1 MRCCRYRTL
10 LILQTSLVMFTIYL
24 VLFSGLLDF
33 LLEQES
39 MEVVTTI
46 GIRSNDMEEWDEVVA
61 KIGEKLIVKRSRNK
75 NPRILEYPSY

>member
-24 VLFSGLLDF
+24 VSFSGLLDF
-33 LLEQES
+33 LMEQES

-46 GIRSNDMEEWDEVVA
+46 RSTDMEEWDEVVA
-61 KIGEKLIVKRSRNK
+61 KMGEKLIVKRSRNK